1 MINININMMGIF
13 QEQLS
18 KCLTITIPNKTN
30 ISMLREIL
38 INEYDKS
45 FLNFSYLIRNS
56 VFSNK
61 KNILSDDYILSN
73 NDDIYLLPPFSGG

>member
-13 QEQLS
+13 QEQFS
-18 KCLTITIPNKTN
+18 KCLNINIPTETN
-30 ISMLREIL
+30 ISVLREIL
-38 INEYDKS
+38 IKEYDKS
-45 FLNFSYLIRNS
+45 FLNFSYIIRNS

-61 KNILSDDYILSN
+61 HNILSDDYMLSN

>member
-1 MINININMMGIF
+1 MINITINMMGIF
-13 QEQLS
+13 QEQFS
-18 KCLTITIPNKTN
+18 KCLTINIPTKTN

-38 INEYDKS
+38 IKEYDKS
-45 FLNFSYLIRNS
+45 FLNFNYLIRNS

-61 KNILSDDYILSN
+61 HDILSDDYILSN